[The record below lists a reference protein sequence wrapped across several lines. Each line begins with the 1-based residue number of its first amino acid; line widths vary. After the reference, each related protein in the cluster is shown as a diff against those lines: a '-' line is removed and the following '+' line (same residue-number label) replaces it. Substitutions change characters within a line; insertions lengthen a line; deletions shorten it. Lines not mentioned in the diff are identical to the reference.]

1 MDEGASQ
8 LHCLKASLPDPRLH
22 FAIISA
28 HSYLPIALD
37 FPFWQLSIDGHL
49 ADDRRPSSFH
59 FTLLSAGFQSL
70 GFGFGFGFGFGAAA
84 IVVITIKK
92 HFANPLT
99 TCSLMI
105 IAKKKQ
111 GRKYK
116 RETINDERWPLTCP
130 PRRVHH
136 RGWARGWVD
145 NGPAWKSMLL
155 GNNRPAEKL
164 QKKKLKKKRDC

>member
-105 IAKKKQ
+105 IAKKS
-111 GRKYK
+111 
-116 RETINDERWPLTCP
+116 REENIRERRSTMSDD
-130 PRRVHH
+130 R
-136 RGWARGWVD
+136 
-145 NGPAWKSMLL
+145 
-155 GNNRPAEKL
+155 
-164 QKKKLKKKRDC
+164 